1 MLHASSTATP
11 QRSFN
16 LVVGASDLA
25 VVQLPKTSS
34 IPEWALSGD
43 KSFLSM
49 TYTKEELSLVV
60 SQSSIP
66 KDFTCVPVAIKFLFY
81 FFISAL

>member
-1 MLHASSTATP
+1 MLHASSAATP
-11 QRSFN
+11 QRSFE

-25 VVQLPKTSS
+25 VVQLPSS
-34 IPEWALSGD
+34 SPVPQWALSGD

-60 SQSSIP
+60 KQASIP
-66 KDFTCVPVAIKFLFY
+66 KDFRFTLPSSLI
-81 FFISAL
+81 